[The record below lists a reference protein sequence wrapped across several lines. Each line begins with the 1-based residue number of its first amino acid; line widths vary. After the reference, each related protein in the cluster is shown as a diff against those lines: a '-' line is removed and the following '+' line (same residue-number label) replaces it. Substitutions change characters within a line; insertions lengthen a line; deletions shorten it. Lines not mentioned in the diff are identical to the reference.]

1 MCYNIY
7 RILAFNFSL
16 GGKIMKKTMALVL
29 AAVISGTVFAQ
40 TPAEIVDKSVTI
52 TPPDYS
58 ETILTMDLLD
68 RNGKVTEHRQIN
80 QYGDRKSGLVRTVF
94 DIRSPASVKDTRIL
108 QAENA
113 NKSDDKW
120 IYLPSLKTTR
130 RIANTEKKK
139 SFVGSE
145 FTYNDMT
152 LREAE
157 KDEHTFINENGS
169 YTTNGRAYSVWIIKS
184 VPVKDKNLE
193 YAYRIQYIDKESNIP
208 LLMEFYNK
216 KDEKIKEAILEK
228 FSKVKGS
235 TGREY
240 WLRQSQ
246 LVKNLETGK
255 QTRVIVEKY
264 TFDKPISDRYFTQ
277 NWLNTG
283 K

>member
-1 MCYNIY
+1 
-7 RILAFNFSL
+7 
-16 GGKIMKKTMALVL
+16 MKKSLAIVL
-29 AAVISGTVFAQ
+29 AAALYAGTAFSQ
-40 TPAEIVDKSVTI
+40 TPAEIVNKSVTL

-58 ETILTMDLLD
+58 ETVLTLDLLD
-68 RNGKVTEHRQIN
+68 KNGTVTEHRTLN
-80 QYGDRKSGLVRTVF
+80 QYGHRKNGLVSTVF
-94 DIRSPASVKDTRIL
+94 DFRSPAAVKGTRIL
-108 QAENA
+108 QSENK

-139 SFVGSE
+139 SFVGTE

-157 KDEHTFINENGS
+157 NDEHTFINENGS
-169 YTTNGRAYSVWIIKS
+169 YTTNGKSYSVWVIKS
-184 VPVKDKNLE
+184 VPVKDKNVE
-193 YAYRIQYIDKESNIP
+193 YSYRIQYIDKDSNIP

-216 KDEKIKEAILEK
+216 KDVKIKEAILER
-228 FSKVKGS
+228 FGQVKGA
-235 TGREY
+235 TGKTY

-255 QTRVIVEKY
+255 QTRVIVEDY